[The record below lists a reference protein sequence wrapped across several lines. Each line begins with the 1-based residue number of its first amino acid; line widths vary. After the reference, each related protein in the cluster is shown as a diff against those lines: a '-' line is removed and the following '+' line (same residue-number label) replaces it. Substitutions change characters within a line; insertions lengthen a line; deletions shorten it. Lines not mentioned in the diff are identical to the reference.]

1 MIIAPLYRCTDN
13 YTQRRVLES
22 LHFYTSQAT
31 DRDCDELYV
40 HGFDSSLLDI
50 FCANESQ
57 DIAIR
62 ALQCLSN
69 ILVKSRGI
77 ERSIF
82 TDVASVQTGLRGQ
95 GPR

>member
-1 MIIAPLYRCTDN
+1 MIVPLYRCTDN

-31 DRDCDELYV
+31 DRDCDDLYI

-69 ILVKSRGI
+69 ILIKSRGI
-77 ERSIF
+77 EKSIF
-82 TDVASVQTGLRGQ
+82 TDVDSVQPGFCREGA
-95 GPR
+95 G